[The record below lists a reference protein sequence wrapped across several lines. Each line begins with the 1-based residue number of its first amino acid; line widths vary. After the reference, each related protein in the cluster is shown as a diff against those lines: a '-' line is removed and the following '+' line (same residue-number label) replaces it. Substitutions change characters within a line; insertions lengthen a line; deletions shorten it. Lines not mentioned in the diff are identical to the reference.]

1 MEAAMK
7 ARDIMTHRVLTIR
20 PDATVFDAASLML
33 KRRISGLP
41 VVTGDGALV
50 GMLTESDLLRRT
62 ETATEKQRP
71 RWLTFLLGPGRAAE
85 AFTKSHGRKVEEVM
99 TPTPYTVGEDATLDD
114 LVVLMEGHN
123 IKRVPVVREG
133 RIVGIVSRAN
143 LLKALL
149 NAARYDATVVA
160 SDSAIRDAIL
170 AEMER
175 TSWAPTAMVDVRVE
189 DGVVTL
195 SGVLLDTRDRTALK
209 VLAENVPGVKAVRDT
224 MTMIDP
230 YTGIVYDDI
239 AASAA

>member
-1 MEAAMK
+1 MK
-7 ARDIMTHRVLTIR
+7 ARDIMTFRVLTIR

-41 VVTGDGALV
+41 VVTGDGVLV
-50 GMLTESDLLRRT
+50 GMLTESDLLRRS

-99 TPTPYTVGEDATLDD
+99 TATPYTVGEDASLDD

-123 IKRVPVVREG
+123 IKRVPVLRDG
-133 RIVGIVSRAN
+133 KIVGIVSRAN

-149 NAARYDATVVA
+149 SAARYDATVVA
-160 SDSAIRDAIL
+160 SDSTIRTAIL
-170 AEMER
+170 NEMER

-189 DGVVTL
+189 GGVVTL
-195 SGVLLDTRDRTALK
+195 SGVLIDGRDRKALK
-209 VLAENVPGVKAVRDT
+209 VLAENVPGVKSVRDT

-230 YTGIVYDDI
+230 YTGIVYGDI
-239 AASAA
+239 AA